1 MLRWARVPAAAFVL
15 VFAGSLAY
23 FELLDGGT
31 ASTSRPA
38 ASTSRPAAE
47 PGRLVVTY
55 SATARNPD
63 RGFLGTVALDGSDLR
78 NVIEP
83 PGGGRLAVN
92 ASPAVSPGGDTAA
105 FQRAVAG
112 PGGGHL
118 PHIYVIPLDGSKP
131 ERRLTRGA
139 AAEVDPTWSHDGKR
153 IVFAR
158 QVAGRFDLF
167 ACAADGSGLTRL
179 TRTPRT
185 DELAPAWSP
194 DGAWIAFARYENGLE
209 RGGPGDL
216 WLMSAAGGG
225 ERRVRGGD
233 GHDYSG
239 PAWSPD
245 GRQLALLMDGHIA
258 VTDRSGAAVRGL
270 TADEELK
277 ESRPSWSSDGSR
289 IAFTRD
295 PGSIVI
301 TTPSG
306 SNERKVPFD
315 KAATGVA
322 WVPER

>member
-1 MLRWARVPAAAFVL
+1 MLRWARVPAAVFVL

-31 ASTSRPA
+31 ASTP
-38 ASTSRPAAE
+38 RPAAE

-63 RGFLGTVALDGSDLR
+63 RGYLGTIALDGSDLR

-83 PGGGRLAVN
+83 PGSGRPAVN

-112 PGGGHL
+112 PGGGQL
-118 PHIYVIPLDGSKP
+118 PHIDVIPLDGSKP

-139 AAEVDPTWSHDGKR
+139 AAEVDPTWSPDGKR
-153 IVFAR
+153 ILFAR

-167 ACAADGSGLTRL
+167 ACAPNGSGLSRL
-179 TRTPRT
+179 TKTPRV

-194 DGAWIAFARYENGLE
+194 DGAQIAFASYENGLE

-216 WLMSAAGGG
+216 WLMNASGGG

-245 GRQLALLMDGHIA
+245 GRRLALLMDGHVA

-277 ESRPSWSSDGSR
+277 ESRPSWSPDGSR